1 MVDVWLRL
9 QLYEKFFDAELL
21 FTDTGGLS
29 YEIKSEDVYEEFS
42 KDKHLFDFS
51 NVSKDSKFY
60 NNENELVVSKMNVA
74 YKGIPIDKFVGL
86 KSKCILCS
94 RTMVKNL
101 IQKKE

>member
-9 QLYEKFFDAELL
+9 QIYEKKFDAELL
-21 FTDTGGLS
+21 FTDTCGLN
-29 YEIKSEDVYEEFS
+29 YEIKSEDLYEEFS

-60 NNENELVVSKMNVA
+60 NNENEMVVSKMKVV
-74 YKGIPIDKFVGL
+74 YKGIPINKFVGL

-94 RTMVKNL
+94 RMMVKNL

>member
-1 MVDVWLRL
+1 M
-9 QLYEKFFDAELL
+9 L
-21 FTDTGGLS
+21 FTDTCGLN
-29 YEIKSEDVYEEFS
+29 YEIKSEDLYEEFS

-60 NNENELVVSKMNVA
+60 NNKNEMVVSKMKVV
-74 YKGIPIDKFVGL
+74 YKGIPINKFVGL

-94 RTMVKNL
+94 RMMVKNL

>member
-1 MVDVWLRL
+1 M
-9 QLYEKFFDAELL
+9 L
-21 FTDTGGLS
+21 FTDTCGLN
-29 YEIKSEDVYEEFS
+29 YEIKSEDLYEEFS

-60 NNENELVVSKMNVA
+60 NNENEMVVSKMKVV
-74 YKGIPIDKFVGL
+74 YKGIPINKFVGL

-94 RTMVKNL
+94 RMMVKNL